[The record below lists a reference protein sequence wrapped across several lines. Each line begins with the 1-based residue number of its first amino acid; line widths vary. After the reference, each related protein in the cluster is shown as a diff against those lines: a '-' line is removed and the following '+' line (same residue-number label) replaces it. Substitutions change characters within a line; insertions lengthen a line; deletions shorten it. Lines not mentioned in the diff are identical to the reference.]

1 MGKFLEHKE
10 RIVNRRVNLIFIVT
24 VGFCVSLGLF
34 AQKPA
39 DMAGTWVGSATLEG
53 MGDPNELTLVLE
65 LKEGELTGH
74 MSDQFDTMAESPISE
89 VELGEGTFK
98 FSTYAI
104 GPGGGNLT
112 LIFTMKVDGDSMS
125 GVLEVPDMEV
135 TGKWEATKQN

>member
-1 MGKFLEHKE
+1 MKMRSKML
-10 RIVNRRVNLIFIVT
+10 LISA
-24 VGFCVSLGLF
+24 VGLFVALGLF

-39 DMAGTWVGSATLEG
+39 DMVGTWIGSATLEG

-65 LKEGELTGH
+65 LKDGKLTGH
-74 MSDQFDTMAESPISE
+74 MSDQFETMTESPISD

-112 LIFTMKVDGDSMS
+112 LIFKMEVEGDSMI
-125 GVLEVPDMEV
+125 GVLEVPDMGVNGE
-135 TGKWEATKQN
+135 WEATKQK

>member
-1 MGKFLEHKE
+1 MNG
-10 RIVNRRVNLIFIVT
+10 RTNLILIMA
-24 VGFCVSLGLF
+24 VGLFVSLALF

-65 LKEGELTGH
+65 LKNGELTGH
-74 MSDQFDTMAESPISE
+74 MSDQFETMVESPISE

-104 GPGGGNLT
+104 GPGGGNLN
-112 LIFTMKVDGDSMS
+112 LIFKMKVDGDSMS
-125 GVLEVPDMEV
+125 GVLEVPDMELS
-135 TGKWEATKQN
+135 GEWEATKQN

>member
-1 MGKFLEHKE
+1 MKTRLM
-10 RIVNRRVNLIFIVT
+10 LILA
-24 VGFCVSLGLF
+24 VGLFVSLSLL

-65 LKEGELTGH
+65 LKDGKLTGH
-74 MSDQFDTMAESPISE
+74 MSDQFETMTESPISDI
-89 VELGEGTFK
+89 ELEEGSFK

-112 LIFTMKVDGDSMS
+112 LIFKMKVDGDAMR
-125 GVLEVPDMEV
+125 GVLEVPDMGV
-135 TGKWEATKQN
+135 NGKWEATKQR

>member
-1 MGKFLEHKE
+1 MK
-10 RIVNRRVNLIFIVT
+10 VNSGMVLIFS
-24 VGFCVSLGLF
+24 VGLVVALSLF

-39 DMAGTWVGSATLEG
+39 DMVGTWIGSATLEG
-53 MGDPNELTLVLE
+53 MGDPNELMLVLE
-65 LKEGELTGH
+65 LKDGKLTGH
-74 MSDQFDTMAESPISE
+74 MSDQFETMTESPISD

-125 GVLEVPDMEV
+125 GVLEVPDMGVNGE
-135 TGKWEATKQN
+135 WEATKQE